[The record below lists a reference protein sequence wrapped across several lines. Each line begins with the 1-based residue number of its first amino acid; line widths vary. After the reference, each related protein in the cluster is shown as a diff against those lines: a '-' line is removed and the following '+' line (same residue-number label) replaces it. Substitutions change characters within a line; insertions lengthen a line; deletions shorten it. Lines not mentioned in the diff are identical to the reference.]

1 MPVQIHLNPDLDPE
15 KYARIFH
22 DTGRVHIP
30 DILTR
35 ESAERIFLALKE
47 EVPWQTNFNDGE
59 KGFTLHQVQIDA
71 MDDVQRHLL
80 NTHINDKAK
89 YDFQY
94 IYNAF
99 SLSDARAQGI
109 HQNLYI
115 NHFLDFVNS
124 EDYLDFMR
132 AVTGFQE
139 AAFSDSQCTL
149 YRPGHF
155 LTDHKDDVGGKNR
168 LCAMVMNFT
177 PKWRPDWGGI
187 LQFIDDDGH
196 ISHGITPCFNAL
208 NILKIPQKHSVSYV
222 VPHADGGRYAITGW
236 LRKGK
241 PPKI

>member
-1 MPVQIHLNPDLDPE
+1 MPLEITLNPDLDPE

-30 DILTR
+30 EILTR
-35 ESAERIFLALKE
+35 ESAERVFLALKE

-59 KGFTLHQVQIDA
+59 KGHTLHQIQIEA

-80 NTHINDKAK
+80 NTHINGKAK

-94 IYNAF
+94 IFNAF

-124 EDYLDFMR
+124 AEYLDFMR

-139 AAFSDSQCTL
+139 AAFADSQCTL

-196 ISHGITPCFNAL
+196 ISQGITPCFNAL

-241 PPKI
+241 PPVI